1 MKYPVVF
8 ALAALLFAATVLAK
22 RPQILPEP
30 MLVNLFALTEAS
42 TALQICMDSDA
53 YKNLRHNEKR
63 LLRRLQGNIN
73 TLVQNIAQ
81 KYDED
86 LFSFFKQSRNEAAK
100 QPDRI
105 KTLRKQYNFC
115 GNGLLERMKRYV
127 HESRQKLDYFLSQ
140 QPLAR

>member
-8 ALAALLFAATVLAK
+8 ALAALLFAANVVAK

-30 MLVNLFALTEAS
+30 MLVNLFALSEAS
-42 TALQICMDSDA
+42 TALHICMDSDA

-81 KYDED
+81 K
-86 LFSFFKQSRNEAAK
+86 
-100 QPDRI
+100 
-105 KTLRKQYNFC
+105 
-115 GNGLLERMKRYV
+115 
-127 HESRQKLDYFLSQ
+127 
-140 QPLAR
+140 